1 MAGQLA
7 PPAAAA
13 VPPCPLHTPPPA
25 PQVME
30 AAAGNLTP
38 VVLELGGKDAFVVC
52 DDADLNQVG
61 AHALNPLCCGS
72 HASLP
77 SAPSLPPARPPS
89 PARAGACCTLP
100 TALPS
105 WRLIPVP
112 STSCACA
119 KSLHSVAA
127 PRLAASP
134 PAVLALG
141 CPAPAAAG
149 PPPRPPQVLP
159 TALRGAFQS
168 CGQNCAGAE
177 RFIVQERVYDE
188 FVR

>member
-77 SAPSLPPARPPS
+77 SAPSLPPARPLQFFIEKNPTIVNFPVKNLELS
-89 PARAGACCTLP
+89 AC
-100 TALPS
+100 
-105 WRLIPVP
+105 IPVP
-112 STSCACA
+112 TGKAAARPPAHSAPRHRHRRGGACWAGLALSCACA
-119 KSLHSVAA
+119 GGLLEILR
-127 PRLAASP
+127 PRVWPGTLAS
-134 PAVLALG
+134 
-141 CPAPAAAG
+141 
-149 PPPRPPQVLP
+149 
-159 TALRGAFQS
+159 
-168 CGQNCAGAE
+168 
-177 RFIVQERVYDE
+177 
-188 FVR
+188 